1 MTDLNEKN
9 PRQEDEDESWS
20 FMSETVKKRP
30 LRLKK
35 ILVRAAGILLSAVL
49 FGAAAA
55 LVFLRLISGR
65 VMQPETSQVHIE
77 QDVDS
82 RELASG
88 GFSSDPS
95 SAGTDT
101 SSAESAVSPAET
113 ETVSAETV
121 NASTETVTA
130 SAGAETSPAAEPSA
144 APESS
149 PAPASSPAP
158 ESSAGAEAAPSA
170 GSGGQPDTDGEGLT
184 EEELRAEAVADYL
197 HLNAAMKE
205 LSEEA
210 GRTIVQVTGVT
221 NTEDWFSNKDTALR
235 TTSGLI
241 VAATKKNLLV
251 LTDGDCTDG
260 SERVL
265 ATLPDG
271 TIADAA
277 LVKKDPVTSLAVIR
291 IPLENIPADSRDSFR
306 VADLGNSYDV
316 RTGDSV
322 IAIGSPLG
330 YSNSVVY
337 GQITSVSRRIQ
348 IVDGEFDLMTTSCF
362 GSRDGSGALID
373 LEGHVVG
380 FIYRRYAS
388 EDTSAVTGIPISML
402 KGLIEKLS
410 NNEAIS
416 YIGIMG
422 ESVSDEISEGIGV
435 PAGVYVSSVEPDSP
449 ALSAGLLP
457 GDGISSFGGQEVRSM
472 AMLHNRMAQTEIGAE
487 VPVTVMRRGADVY
500 VEFEFVI
507 TVGEIA

>member
-337 GQITSVSRRIQ
+337 GQITSVSSRIQ

-457 GDGISSFGGQEVRSM
+457 GDVISSFGGQEVRSM

-487 VPVTVMRRGADVY
+487 VPVTVMRRGADGY